1 MITINFFTTLRL
13 HLRLGEMRLEA
24 APGLSIEDL
33 LRRIEPMVIEK
44 TGKSFLFK
52 LLNDDGGIK
61 RGTIILLIGRNIL
74 DGDGLRSVVNDGETV
89 ALFPLGGGG

>member
-13 HLRLGEMRLEA
+13 HLQLGEMRLEA

-61 RGTIILLIGRNIL
+61 RGTIILLNGRNIL
-74 DGDGLRSVVNDGETV
+74 DGDGLRSAVNDGDTV
-89 ALFPLGGGG
+89 ALFPPGGGG